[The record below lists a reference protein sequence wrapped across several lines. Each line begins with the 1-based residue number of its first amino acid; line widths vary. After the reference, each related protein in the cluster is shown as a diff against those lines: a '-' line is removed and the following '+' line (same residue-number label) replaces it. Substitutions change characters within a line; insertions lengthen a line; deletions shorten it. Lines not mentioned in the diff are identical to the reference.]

1 MQRAV
6 VASAVGARMLSE
18 IEEGSLEE
26 ILTSLRTNFTTL
38 SNSDFN
44 DATHDTDPD
53 HDVTTTSSQAQK
65 LIAPTTTTKASS
77 IKPEP
82 RHFPIPFL
90 NELVQRHF
98 RATSTATLSITGRH
112 HELLYLLVATLIAP
126 PQCKTV
132 AIVDF
137 DGRFDPLRLLAT
149 LPFSSTSTGAPTG
162 TNTSTRPLE
171 PSDLDHV
178 HILRPPR
185 RSNVPL
191 STYLAGIE
199 EYMVYAPHKSREREW
214 WGTIVVGGSNNN
226 NPTTAAAPAAAAQAQ
241 IQAQA
246 QVAVTAGWQGWLR
259 VDRAEVTTA
268 TGTGAW
274 TFRNKSAE
282 EARRERE
289 GRQAAV
295 EEGGW
300 VASSA
305 WGTFVFGSGSG
316 SGRG

>member
-6 VASAVGARMLSE
+6 AASAVGARMLSE

-38 SNSDFN
+38 ASDNFN

-53 HDVTTTSSQAQK
+53 HDHDVTTTTTSQK
-65 LIAPTTTTKASS
+65 LVIAPTTTTKASS
-77 IKPEP
+77 IKP

-126 PQCKTV
+126 PHCKTV

-149 LPFSSTSTGAPTG
+149 LPFSSTSTGTPTG

-191 STYLAGIE
+191 QTYLAGME
-199 EYMVYAPHKSREREW
+199 EYMLYAPHKSREREW
-214 WGTIVVGGSNNN
+214 WGSIVIGSSNYN

-274 TFRNKSAE
+274 TFWSKSAE
-282 EARRERE
+282 EARRGRE

-295 EEGGW
+295 EE
-300 VASSA
+300 
-305 WGTFVFGSGSG
+305 
-316 SGRG
+316 